1 MSIDAKVEVKG
12 LRDLRRALKDV
23 AEATPADLRDG
34 LAELSGIVAAAARE
48 RMPERSGRAR
58 ASIVVRRQSA
68 AAAIAT
74 GGSKAPYEPWL
85 DFGGRVGPHKST
97 VRPFFKAGRYLYPA
111 LADNR
116 EEIGRRL
123 DVLLADLAHK
133 AGFDTTGD
141 ARG

>member
-12 LRDLRRALKDV
+12 LRDLRRALKDL
-23 AEATPADLRDG
+23 EGTTPTALRDG
-34 LAELSGIVAAAARE
+34 LAELSGIVAAAAQA

-58 ASIVVRRQSA
+58 ASVVVRRQSA
-68 AAAIAT
+68 SAAIAT
-74 GGSKAPYEPWL
+74 GGSKAPYYPWL
-85 DFGGRVGPHKST
+85 DFGGRVGPKKAT
-97 VRPFFKAGRYLYPA
+97 VRPFFKVGRYLYPA
-111 LADNR
+111 LADKR

-123 DVLLADLAHK
+123 DVLLADLAQR